1 MDFGFDGFM
10 RLPDINGVALWE
22 ENVPLLLARTER
34 GVEVDVNAS
43 NVKDLF

>member
-1 MDFGFDGFM
+1 M
-10 RLPDINGVALWE
+10 RLPDINDVVLGE
-22 ENVPLLLARTER
+22 EDIPLLLARMEP